1 MTDSPCPDPA
11 TLTAYVTGRID
22 DAELA
27 AIASHLIDCELC
39 YQTVAAKARSLAFVE
54 RTENTEPPLA
64 LLPALLTGAVMALA
78 LSASLLLLAR

>member
-1 MTDSPCPDPA
+1 MTSSRCPDPK

-22 DAELA
+22 DAELP

-39 YQTVAAKARSLAFVE
+39 YETVAAQARLLAGSQ
-54 RTENTEPPLA
+54 RTDNEPPLA

-78 LSASLLLLAR
+78 LTASLLLLID